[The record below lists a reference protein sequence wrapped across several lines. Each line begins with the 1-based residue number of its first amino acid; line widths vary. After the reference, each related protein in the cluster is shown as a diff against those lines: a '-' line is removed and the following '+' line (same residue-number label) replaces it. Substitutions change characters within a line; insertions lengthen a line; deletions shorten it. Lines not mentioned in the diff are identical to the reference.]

1 MPRHD
6 TAPAAL
12 ANEDSRDG
20 SIDGLRRMN
29 APGEPP
35 SRTDRVHRVS
45 VENRRRIK
53 PDAAGGIKEP
63 SSIVIGSPAP
73 RLIADPGPAKCRIH
87 DPLPIREWRPA
98 KPHTEGSPPVS
109 ISSTRGKGA
118 IAIQIGE
125 SRNVIRR
132 TRVLQRRGGGGGDA
146 VDAAGDPVIEV
157 VFIRKA
163 ADAHGRIVACF
174 QRKGL
179 ALFEPRRVLI
189 LQNGNAALI
198 SFDSSGIVVIIKPES
213 APAISFH
220 GEVAAGDAE
229 VVAARSIHIEGS
241 GLLPENEARGPRG
254 IVDGQIVER

>member
-20 SIDGLRRMN
+20 SIDGLRRVT
-29 APGEPP
+29 APGAPP

-45 VENRRRIK
+45 GETGWRIK
-53 PDAAGGIKEP
+53 PAAAGGIKEP

-98 KPHTEGSPPVS
+98 KPHTEGSPTVS

-146 VDAAGDPVIEV
+146 VDAAGDPAIEV

-163 ADAHGRIVACF
+163 AGAQGKGVACLH
-174 QRKGL
+174 RKVL
-179 ALFEPRRVLI
+179 ARFDPRRV
-189 LQNGNAALI
+189 
-198 SFDSSGIVVIIKPES
+198 
-213 APAISFH
+213 
-220 GEVAAGDAE
+220 
-229 VVAARSIHIEGS
+229 
-241 GLLPENEARGPRG
+241 
-254 IVDGQIVER
+254 